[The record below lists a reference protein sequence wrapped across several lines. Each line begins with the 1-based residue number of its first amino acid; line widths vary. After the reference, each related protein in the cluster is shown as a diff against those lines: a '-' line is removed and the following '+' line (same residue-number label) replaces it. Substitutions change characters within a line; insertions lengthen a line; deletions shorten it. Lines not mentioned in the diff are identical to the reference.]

1 MIFFVVKPSKSL
13 IFVVAVIL
21 KPQVGYSGINVTG
34 GGGGGLMKPNILHPK
49 KYTTGHFI
57 SKKIHDWL
65 ELHKNY

>member
-34 GGGGGLMKPNILHPK
+34 GGGGG
-49 KYTTGHFI
+49 
-57 SKKIHDWL
+57 SD
-65 ELHKNY
+65 EA